1 MTSFDFMEATVAK
14 VHAAYL
20 DGSLTCRAL
29 CEYYLK
35 RIEQLESR
43 INSIICVNP
52 KALEEADRFDTYV
65 KERRRLCGALHGLA
79 VTMKDKF
86 KTTGRP
92 TTEGS
97 AERQGGGPDK
107 DA

>member
-20 DGSLTCRAL
+20 NGSLTCRAL

-52 KALEEADRFDTYV
+52 KALEEAERFADSHPDLDACFIYADEKGELRMFYTKGMDKYMTV
-65 KERRRLCGALHGLA
+65 K
-79 VTMKDKF
+79 
-86 KTTGRP
+86 
-92 TTEGS
+92 
-97 AERQGGGPDK
+97 
-107 DA
+107 